1 MERYDK
7 DITSRFE
14 ENISNLEEFILMMIK
29 YIEQKAT
36 QLEAK
41 KNKVLAKALEEA
53 DTKNTATV
61 VKPRNVLIWSGG
73 YFHTW
78 SESV

>member
-7 DITSRFE
+7 DIVSRFE
-14 ENISNLEEFILMMIK
+14 ENIRNLEEFILMMIK

-41 KNKVLAKALEEA
+41 KNKVLAKAL
-53 DTKNTATV
+53 
-61 VKPRNVLIWSGG
+61 
-73 YFHTW
+73 
-78 SESV
+78 

>member
-61 VKPRNVLIWSGG
+61 VKPRNVPIWSGG
-73 YFHTW
+73 DFHTW

>member
-1 MERYDK
+1 
-7 DITSRFE
+7 
-14 ENISNLEEFILMMIK
+14 MIK

-36 QLEAK
+36 ELQAK

-61 VKPRNVLIWSGG
+61 VKPRNVPIWSGG
-73 YFHTW
+73 DFHTW
-78 SESV
+78 SESVQDWTKEDKRSEREVSCFNGKIKE